1 MDYTIHLIKLKEFP
15 INRNCVVTFPSRTGK
30 AWSFKLTCPLF
41 DQRMREKEREREG
54 KRKRERERDIHTETD
69 GQSADRQ
76 TVRARNTVLV
86 IPV

>member
-1 MDYTIHLIKLKEFP
+1 
-15 INRNCVVTFPSRTGK
+15 
-30 AWSFKLTCPLF
+30 
-41 DQRMREKEREREG
+41 MREKERERG
-54 KRKRERERDIHTETD
+54 KEKERERERDIHKETD

>member
-1 MDYTIHLIKLKEFP
+1 
-15 INRNCVVTFPSRTGK
+15 
-30 AWSFKLTCPLF
+30 
-41 DQRMREKEREREG
+41 MREKERERG
-54 KRKRERERDIHTETD
+54 KEKERERDIHTETD

>member
-30 AWSFKLTCPLF
+30 AWSFKINMSSFWPENE
-41 DQRMREKEREREG
+41 REREREG

>member
-41 DQRMREKEREREG
+41 DQRMREKERERG
-54 KRKRERERDIHTETD
+54 KEKERERERHTHRDRRTV
-69 GQSADRQ
+69 SRQ
-76 TVRARNTVLV
+76 TDS
-86 IPV
+86 